1 MHTRNSV
8 SWRRRLAALLAVA
21 VAGLAHLGF
30 AGDAADGSMAP
41 QITFLSKKE
50 AANAIVDE
58 QIEPYFSTLQPM
70 EMAAK
75 TGQPLPDVDLKR
87 QRAICRERYVE
98 AVAAFT
104 DEERETL
111 RWYVRRLHPHLR
123 EHYPAF
129 AALPWRFL
137 KVEPH
142 IEGGLP
148 HTRGRCIVFSAPVLH
163 SLGQCRVGMPE
174 PVALIQVGQ
183 LLVHEQLHVLQR
195 LHPETFASL
204 YRDEWGFVKAE
215 RIEGCAWLERH
226 HLANPDGVD
235 CRWVY
240 PIAGED
246 GTRYILPLVVF
257 GEGEGLK
264 RMPAD
269 FEMLAVRVDPMEG
282 GFRVRQAED
291 GRPVSRPLMQVP
303 EYRRRFLSSQNIY
316 HPNEAAADLFATMVV
331 FDAFGKSAGF
341 PTVARENLKQRFA
354 PLRIW
359 FHRHLARIDSPPAPY
374 KAPSVLL
381 SSPPFESPRY
391 AFAFDLPRAVPYH
404 PAREKKGPVRGLSGK
419 DAGMPAVRVLFGD
432 DEMMKVN
439 LVRDMYVIGRQE
451 GCEIHIDNLGVSRNH
466 ARLMREDDGYR
477 VEDLGSSNGTYV
489 NGQQV
494 QRQALADGDVIT
506 LGKFEVI
513 YQTANF
519 DDVPVEDRPATTK
532 GETVVENFD
541 GALNTMSMDGDAIR
555 KRMEEIRSK
564 DTAVQGRG
572 DAPAPRPAPGPY
584 AGAGDAEL
592 RARQAEIDMLKRDLG
607 RMRILVVL
615 VGLIAAAAVVAA
627 VVLSQG

>member
-1 MHTRNSV
+1 
-8 SWRRRLAALLAVA
+8 
-21 VAGLAHLGF
+21 
-30 AGDAADGSMAP
+30 
-41 QITFLSKKE
+41 
-50 AANAIVDE
+50 
-58 QIEPYFSTLQPM
+58 
-70 EMAAK
+70 
-75 TGQPLPDVDLKR
+75 
-87 QRAICRERYVE
+87 
-98 AVAAFT
+98 
-104 DEERETL
+104 
-111 RWYVRRLHPHLR
+111 
-123 EHYPAF
+123 
-129 AALPWRFL
+129 
-137 KVEPH
+137 
-142 IEGGLP
+142 
-148 HTRGRCIVFSAPVLH
+148 
-163 SLGQCRVGMPE
+163 
-174 PVALIQVGQ
+174 
-183 LLVHEQLHVLQR
+183 
-195 LHPETFASL
+195 
-204 YRDEWGFVKAE
+204 
-215 RIEGCAWLERH
+215 
-226 HLANPDGVD
+226 
-235 CRWVY
+235 
-240 PIAGED
+240 
-246 GTRYILPLVVF
+246 
-257 GEGEGLK
+257 
-264 RMPAD
+264 
-269 FEMLAVRVDPMEG
+269 
-282 GFRVRQAED
+282 
-291 GRPVSRPLMQVP
+291 
-303 EYRRRFLSSQNIY
+303 
-316 HPNEAAADLFATMVV
+316 
-331 FDAFGKSAGF
+331 
-341 PTVARENLKQRFA
+341 
-354 PLRIW
+354 
-359 FHRHLARIDSPPAPY
+359 
-374 KAPSVLL
+374 
-381 SSPPFESPRY
+381 
-391 AFAFDLPRAVPYH
+391 
-404 PAREKKGPVRGLSGK
+404 
-419 DAGMPAVRVLFGD
+419 MPAVRVLFGD